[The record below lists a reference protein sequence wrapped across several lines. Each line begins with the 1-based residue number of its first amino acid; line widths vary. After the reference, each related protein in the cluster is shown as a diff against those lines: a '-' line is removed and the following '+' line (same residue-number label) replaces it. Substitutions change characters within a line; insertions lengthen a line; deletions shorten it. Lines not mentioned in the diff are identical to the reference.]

1 MTAYFDR
8 GEFKRLRLEY
18 GMTQKDVAEGAGM
31 SQSAVCLVETGKK
44 DPSPRMAIDLACAL
58 GLTVYGVGGVDIDDP
73 DEEMD
78 RWDAL
83 EGLLAIARMKE
94 TAEAGDGET
103 VL

>member
-8 GEFKRLRLEY
+8 GEFRRLRLEY
-18 GMTQKDVAEGAGM
+18 GMTQKDVAEGAGVP
-31 SQSAVCLVETGKK
+31 QPVVCLVETGKK

-58 GLTVYGVGGVDIDDP
+58 GFTVYGVGGVDIDDP

-94 TAEAGDGET
+94 AAEAGDGEI

>member
-8 GEFKRLRLEY
+8 GEFRRLRLEY

-58 GLTVYGVGGVDIDDP
+58 GFTVYGIGGVDIDDP

-83 EGLLAIARMKE
+83 ERLLCVARAKRRIE
-94 TAEAGDGET
+94 EGR
-103 VL
+103 